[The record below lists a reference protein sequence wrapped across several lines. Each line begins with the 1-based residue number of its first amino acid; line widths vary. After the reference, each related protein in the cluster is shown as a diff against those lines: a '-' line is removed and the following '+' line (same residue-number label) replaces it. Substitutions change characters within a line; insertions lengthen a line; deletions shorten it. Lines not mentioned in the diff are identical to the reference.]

1 MGQKVNPNGFRLG
14 VNKSWNSV
22 WYSNKKEYSQNLIE
36 DIRIRKYL
44 RQRLNQA
51 GIAQIGIERMSSKI
65 RVTLNTSR
73 PGIVIGKKGAEIEK
87 LKSEL
92 KKFTSAEVLLVIRE
106 VKKPELDATLVA
118 DSIAQQLIR
127 RVAFRRA
134 MKKAVLQTLKSGALG
149 IKVMCGGRL
158 AGADIAL
165 STTGIAG
172 PGGDIARSEWY
183 IKGRVPLQTLRAA
196 IDYGTAEAL
205 TAYGIIGVKV
215 WIFTGEILEDR
226 SGKGAE

>member
-14 VNKSWNSV
+14 INKNWNSV

-36 DIRIRKYL
+36 DIRIRQFL
-44 RQRLNQA
+44 RKRLNQA

-106 VKKPELDATLVA
+106 VKKPELDAALVA

-134 MKKAVLQTLKSGALG
+134 MKSVITQAMKKGAKG
-149 IKVMCGGRL
+149 IKVMCSGRL
-158 AGADIAL
+158 AGADIARTEQYKNG
-165 STTGIAG
+165 S
-172 PGGDIARSEWY
+172 
-183 IKGRVPLQTLRAA
+183 VPLHTLRAN

-205 TAYGIIGVKV
+205 TTFGIIGIKV
-215 WIFTGEILEDR
+215 WIYKGEILDKKEHKQDDAGKVISAKGDR
-226 SGKGAE
+226 

>member
-1 MGQKVNPNGFRLG
+1 MGQKVNPNGFRVG
-14 VNKSWNSV
+14 VNKPWNSV
-22 WYSNKKEYSQNLIE
+22 WYSAKKEYSKNLIE
-36 DIRIRKYL
+36 DIKIREFL
-44 RQRLNQA
+44 RKRLSQA
-51 GIAQIGIERMSSKI
+51 GVSQISIERMSSKV

-73 PGIVIGKKGAEIEK
+73 PGIVIGKKGAEIER

-92 KKFTSAEVLLVIRE
+92 KRFTKAEILLVIRE
-106 VKKPELDATLVA
+106 IKKPELDATLVA

-134 MKKAVLQTLKSGALG
+134 MKKAVLQTLKSGAQG

-158 AGADIAL
+158 AGA
-165 STTGIAG
+165 
-172 PGGDIARSEWY
+172 DIARSEWY
-183 IKGRVPLQTLRAA
+183 IKGRVPLQTLRAS

-205 TAYGIIGVKV
+205 TAYGIIGIKV

-226 SGKGAE
+226 TGSQGAV

>member
-14 VNKSWNSV
+14 VNKAWNSV
-22 WYSNKKEYSQNLIE
+22 WCSNKKEYRQNLIE
-36 DIRIRKYL
+36 DIKIRKFL
-44 RQRLNQA
+44 RKRLNQA
-51 GIAQIGIERMSSKI
+51 GISQISIERLRSNVRI
-65 RVTLNTSR
+65 ILNTSR

-92 KKFTSAEVLLVIRE
+92 KMFTDSDVLIVIRE
-106 VKKPELDATLVA
+106 VKKPELDAALVA
-118 DSIAQQLIR
+118 DGIAQQLIR

-158 AGADIAL
+158 AGADIAR
-165 STTGIAG
+165 T
-172 PGGDIARSEWY
+172 EWY

-226 SGKGAE
+226 TGAKGAE

>member
-14 VNKSWNSV
+14 VNKIWNSV

-44 RQRLNQA
+44 RGRLNQA

-92 KKFTSAEVLLVIRE
+92 KKFTSAEILLVIRE

-158 AGADIAL
+158 AGADIA
-165 STTGIAG
+165 
-172 PGGDIARSEWY
+172 RSEWY

>member
-14 VNKSWNSV
+14 VNKAWNSV
-22 WYSNKKEYSQNLIE
+22 WYFNKKEYRQTLIE
-36 DIRIRKYL
+36 DIKIRKFL
-44 RQRLNQA
+44 RKRLNQA
-51 GIAQIGIERMSSKI
+51 GISQISIERLRSNVRI
-65 RVTLNTSR
+65 ILNTSR

-87 LKSEL
+87 LKGEL
-92 KKFTSAEVLLVIRE
+92 KMFTDSDVLIVIRE
-106 VKKPELDATLVA
+106 VKKPELDAALVA
-118 DSIAQQLIR
+118 DGIAQQLIR

-158 AGADIAL
+158 AGADIAR
-165 STTGIAG
+165 T
-172 PGGDIARSEWY
+172 EWY

-226 SGKGAE
+226 TGAKGAE